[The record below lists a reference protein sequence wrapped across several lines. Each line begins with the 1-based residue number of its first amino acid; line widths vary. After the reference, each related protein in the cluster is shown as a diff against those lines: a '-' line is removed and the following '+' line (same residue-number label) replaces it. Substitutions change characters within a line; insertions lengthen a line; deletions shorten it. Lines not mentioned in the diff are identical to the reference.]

1 MSLLKNMQTNPVSS
15 LSLRPVIRCQLS
27 DTVRTAILRMR
38 EGKLGCVVVVDDDD
52 RPQGI
57 FTEAMLRRQLV
68 VNPGVVDKGLEG
80 QMAAAF
86 PWVRTSDSVETVLD
100 AMESKN
106 TRFLVV
112 VDDDD
117 KTVGLTG
124 QKGLME
130 YVAEY
135 FPGEV
140 MVQRIGGKG
149 FPDQREG
156 A

>member
-15 LSLRPVIRCQLS
+15 LSLRPVIRCQIG

-38 EGKLGCVVVVDDDD
+38 EGKLGCVVIVDDDD

-68 VNPGVVDKGLEG
+68 VNPGFVDKGLGG

-100 AMESKN
+100 AMETKN

-112 VDDDD
+112 VDDDG
-117 KTVGLTG
+117 KAVGLTG
-124 QKGLME
+124 QKSLME